1 MDEKKKLQRVGLA
14 VAGIILLVAG
24 LWFLFGNV
32 DTNTGHRDN
41 VESGFDD
48 LDREQQEAA
57 ASLETVRDRAADSQQ
72 SVERIAGSIDESQNA
87 AERIE
92 RANSELA
99 SSIDSITE
107 RNRAA
112 LERLGEALSRLEAAQ
127 QVDTVLYQLLLPCLQ
142 GEVALSKGNLIFP
155 RVSIL
160 CDEVAGVASKFYVF
174 YFTGST
180 LADRY
185 HFPDVGKMIRNCM
198 SSGFA
203 GVFCLVYDSDEI

>member
-107 RNRAA
+107 RNRDAA
-112 LERLGEALSRLEAAQ
+112 AAIDAAESGNRNAAAELERAATGVRECERINNASEQ
-127 QVDTVLYQLLLPCLQ
+127 
-142 GEVALSKGNLIFP
+142 
-155 RVSIL
+155 IL
-160 CDEVAGVASKFYVF
+160 AKYTRGIPQE
-174 YFTGST
+174 
-180 LADRY
+180 
-185 HFPDVGKMIRNCM
+185 
-198 SSGFA
+198 
-203 GVFCLVYDSDEI
+203 